1 MDFSS
6 ITFLWIFL
14 PICLALFYFQK
25 LTLKSESVC
34 MTLQKVLLL
43 LTSILFYIWAGVK
56 NLLVLAAVVLIN
68 YAAGILIDKY
78 NEKELR
84 TTSTLLT
91 VIVVILNGGALA
103 FYKYFGL
110 LTGKSIFMPLAFSF
124 ITFQSIAYIFDIY
137 RKKIS
142 GEKNLLDFALFCT
155 FFGQL
160 VQGPIIRYGDFKA
173 QMSGASSFYYKLDTR
188 MFASGIKRFCYGLG
202 KKIIIANTVAL
213 ACDQIWTAHGDAVV
227 LAQANAGAAVS
238 SIPTTVA
245 WFGLLLYTLQIYF
258 DFSGYTDMA
267 IGISRMFGIEIC
279 ENFDYPYTSLSI
291 REFWRRWHIS
301 LSSWFRDYIY
311 IPFGGSKKGT
321 ARTCINLIIVFLV
334 TGIWHGADFTYI
346 IWGGIFAVF
355 TVLERLFLGTLLD
368 KNPIKPLNWLY
379 TTFIVMMGWVFF
391 RAPDL
396 STALGYF
403 KCLFGKGV
411 LSSGVDTVSSS
422 AMTMTVVSLLSVDL
436 IAAIIAGILLCG
448 FLQRLLKK
456 YYMAICNRVIVI
468 GIDTLLQIAILI
480 WSMLMILQ
488 GSYNPSIY
496 GNF

>member
-1 MDFSS
+1 MKNK
-6 ITFLWIFL
+6 TTCAIF
-14 PICLALFYFQK
+14 
-25 LTLKSESVC
+25 
-34 MTLQKVLLL
+34 QKVLLL
-43 LTSILFYIWAGVK
+43 VTSLIFYACAGVK
-56 NLLVLAAVVLIN
+56 NLLVLAAVILIN
-68 YAAGILIDKY
+68 YLAGRFIEKFNGSDAKAGSMLI
-78 NEKELR
+78 
-84 TTSTLLT
+84 TLIT
-91 VIVVILNGGALA
+91 VILNGAALA

-124 ITFQSIAYIFDIY
+124 ITFQSIAYIFDVY

-142 GEKNLLDFALFCT
+142 GEKNLLEFALFIT

-160 VQGPIIRYGDFKA
+160 VQGPIIRYNDFKI
-173 QMSGASSFYYKLDTR
+173 QMNGPTSFYEKMDVS
-188 MFASGIKRFCYGLG
+188 MFASGVKRFCYGIG

-213 ACDQIWTAHGDAVV
+213 VSEQIWAAHGDAVA
-227 LAQANAGAAVS
+227 LAQANAGS
-238 SIPTTVA
+238 TIYSIPTTVA

-321 ARTCINLIIVFLV
+321 FRTCINLIIVFLV
-334 TGIWHGADFTYI
+334 TGIWHGADFTFI

-355 TVLERLFLGTLLD
+355 TVLERLFLGKLLD
-368 KNPIKPLNWLY
+368 KNPVKIINWLY
-379 TTFIVMMGWVFF
+379 TIFVVMMGWVFF

-396 STALGYF
+396 NSALCYF
-403 KCLFGKGV
+403 KSLFGNGMI
-411 LSSGVDTVSSS
+411 SSGTASLSTS

-436 IAAIIAGILLCG
+436 IAAIIAGILFCG
-448 FLQRLLKK
+448 FIQRLLQKK
-456 YYMAICNRVIVI
+456 YMAICNSVIVI

-488 GSYNPSIY
+488 GSFIPSVY
-496 GNF
+496 GGF